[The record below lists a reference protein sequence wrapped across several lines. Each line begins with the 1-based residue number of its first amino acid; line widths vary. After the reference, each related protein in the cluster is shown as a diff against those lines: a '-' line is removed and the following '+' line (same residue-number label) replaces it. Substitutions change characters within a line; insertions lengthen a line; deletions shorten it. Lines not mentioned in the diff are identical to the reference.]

1 MHISVDLYDLLEA
14 ATALV
19 LHDHAA
25 GPGGPILGGKVT
37 DGVRR
42 VVDLADPRRQVQ
54 CGRVRHGKKRRFGF
68 CDSTLK
74 IVSAILELSLVSSNW
89 PGALFLCGTP

>member
-54 CGRVRHGKKRRFGF
+54 CGGVRHSREAFRF
-68 CDSTLK
+68 L
-74 IVSAILELSLVSSNW
+74 
-89 PGALFLCGTP
+89 